1 MTAATR
7 MKILRSLERI
17 NWPVLAL
24 VTFLS
29 GIGLMMQ
36 FSAGGGHFRP
46 WAYSQSLR
54 FIPGFLVM
62 ISLVFVPIQVIMR
75 YSYLVYFGC
84 LLLLMAVETAGHI
97 GMGAQ
102 RWIALGPVNLQP
114 SELMKLAAILALAR
128 YLHDL
133 HPAENP
139 SPLIV
144 IVPALILLVP
154 AALILKQPNLG
165 TAGILLM
172 VGAMMLIAGGVRWI
186 YFLLIGGA
194 GLVALP
200 IAWQFL
206 HSYQKRRVLTFLD
219 PEKDPLGAGY
229 NIIQSVIAIGS
240 GGLFGKGYLKGSQGQ
255 LDFLPEKQTDF
266 IFTMLSEELGF
277 MGSGLVIL
285 CYTLLILYALGI
297 ALSSRNR
304 FGALVA
310 VGISAMLFLHMFINI
325 GMSMGMLPVVGVPL
339 PLLSYGGTML
349 ITMLAAFGL
358 LLNVWGHRDVHIK
371 RNTAKL

>member
-1 MTAATR
+1 MGSRT
-7 MKILRSLERI
+7 KIFHALERI
-17 NWPVLAL
+17 NWPVFML
-24 VTFLS
+24 VMFLT
-29 GIGLMMQ
+29 GVGLMMQ
-36 FSAGGGHFRP
+36 YSAGGGHWKP

-54 FIPGFLVM
+54 FFPGFVVM
-62 ISLVFVPIQVIMR
+62 MAITFTPIQIIMR
-75 YSYLVYFGC
+75 YSYLAYLGC
-84 LLLLMAVETAGHI
+84 LLLLVAVEVAGHM

-128 YLHDL
+128 YLHDV
-133 HPAENP
+133 HPYERP
-139 SPLIV
+139 SPLVLIIPV
-144 IVPALILLVP
+144 LILVAP
-154 AALILKQPNLG
+154 AVLILKQPNLG
-165 TAGILLM
+165 TATILM
-172 VGAMMLIAGGVRWI
+172 TVGAIMLLAAGVRWI
-186 YFLLIGGA
+186 YFLVIGGA

-206 HSYQKRRVLTFLD
+206 HDYQKRRVLTFLD

-266 IFTMLSEELGF
+266 IFTMLSEEFGF
-277 MGSGLVIL
+277 LGSGLVIL

-349 ITMLAAFGL
+349 IAMLAAFGL
-358 LLNVWGHRDVHIK
+358 LLNVWVHRDVQMK
-371 RNTAKL
+371 QKTKL